1 MKTDGSNRLPSWYSS
16 DYSRTQSVK
25 GAGLTVTH
33 ESSSSSSC
41 ASAPIMYEIDVDDK
55 IDGSRVRTA
64 VLHVS
69 TRVTSKSR
77 IPVFEYPMR
86 LAESRS

>member
-1 MKTDGSNRLPSWYSS
+1 MTK
-16 DYSRTQSVK
+16 
-25 GAGLTVTH
+25 

-86 LAESRS
+86 LAESRSWFVDASRGSVLRIENVFVA